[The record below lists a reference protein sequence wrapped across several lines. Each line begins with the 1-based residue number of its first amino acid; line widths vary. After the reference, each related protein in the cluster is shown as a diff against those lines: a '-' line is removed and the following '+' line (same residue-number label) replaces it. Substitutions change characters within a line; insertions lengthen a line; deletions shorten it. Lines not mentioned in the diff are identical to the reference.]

1 MFFFRKKHF
10 FSIIPTTL
18 HLKLSTFFFRNNSE
32 YPCPGF
38 ILPSSQQRPLHL
50 AAQRRPTQPAAQWDF
65 APLAKQIEK
74 AMALETGNLPGV

>member
-1 MFFFRKKHF
+1 LKKTFFQHHPNNLASEAFNV
-10 FSIIPTTL
+10 
-18 HLKLSTFFFRNNSE
+18 FFRNNSE